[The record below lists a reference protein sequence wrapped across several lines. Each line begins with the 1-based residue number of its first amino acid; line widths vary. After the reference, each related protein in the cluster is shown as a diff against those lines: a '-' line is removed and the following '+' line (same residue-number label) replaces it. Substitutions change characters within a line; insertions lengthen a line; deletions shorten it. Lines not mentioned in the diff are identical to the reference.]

1 MRLYSLFVGEGL
13 PLDLIRI
20 AQQIKSRGIN
30 PLRQLGAICLLAITS
45 LHADSFSDGTSA
57 YEQGN
62 FETAAQHF
70 ADDLPD
76 KETAAARHNL
86 ALSYFQLGQ
95 PAEAAWQIERALR
108 IDPLNTE
115 YHYKLG
121 ALRQQLGLFES
132 RPKWHVLGA
141 QLLGTSTWILLCGA
155 SFWLLLAAWLL
166 PRIAGNKPNFF
177 IKAVRLSTVIIFLI
191 TIPALWLQHSLSQ
204 SGIVV
209 SNTPTDLHA
218 APASAAPATGVA
230 RPGER
235 ARIVD
240 QHNDFYQVE
249 TEAQI
254 TGWIN
259 KDSFRVLA
267 TP

>member
-1 MRLYSLFVGEGL
+1 MNKLITFCILTVLTLGTAISTYADAFTDGL
-13 PLDLIRI
+13 
-20 AQQIKSRGIN
+20 
-30 PLRQLGAICLLAITS
+30 
-45 LHADSFSDGTSA
+45 SA
-57 YEQGN
+57 YEKGEYASATQH
-62 FETAAQHF
+62 FETAIT
-70 ADDLPD
+70 DG
-76 KETAAARHNL
+76 ETAAARHNL
-86 ALSYFQLGQ
+86 ALSHFQLGQ

-108 IDPLNTE
+108 LDPINAE

-121 ALRQQLGLFES
+121 ALRQQVGLFES

-141 QLLGTSTWILLCGA
+141 QLLSTTTWIQLCGI

-166 PRIAGNKPNFF
+166 PKIAGNKPNLF
-177 IKAVRLSTVIIFLI
+177 IKAVRLTTVIIFTI
-191 TIPALWLQHSLSQ
+191 TLPALWLQHSLSQ

-209 SNTPTDLHA
+209 SNEPTDLHA

-240 QHNDFYQVE
+240 QFKDFYQVE

-254 TGWIN
+254 TGWISTE
-259 KDSFRVLA
+259 DFRSLTVE
-267 TP
+267 

>member
-1 MRLYSLFVGEGL
+1 MRLYSRFVGEGL

-20 AQQIKSRGIN
+20 AQQIKSRGVK
-30 PLRQLGAICLLAITS
+30 PLLHLCAVLLLLPLA
-45 LHADSFSDGTSA
+45 LNADSFTDGISA
-57 YEQGN
+57 YENGEY
-62 FETAAQHF
+62 ETAIKHF
-70 ADDLPD
+70 EATIADE
-76 KETAAARHNL
+76 ETAAARHNL

-108 IDPLNTE
+108 IDPINTE

-121 ALRQQLGLFES
+121 ALRQQVGLFES

-141 QLLGTSTWILLCGA
+141 QLLSTSTWILLCGI
-155 SFWLLLAAWLL
+155 SFWLLLAAWIL
-166 PRIAGNKPNFF
+166 PSIANSKPNLF
-177 IKAVRLSTVIIFLI
+177 IKAVRLTTVIIFTI
-191 TIPALWLQHSLSQ
+191 TLPALWLQHSLSQ
-204 SGIVV
+204 SGIVI
-209 SNTPTDLHA
+209 SNEPTDLHA

-240 QHNDFYQVE
+240 QFNDFYQIE

-254 TGWIN
+254 TGWIS
-259 KDSFRVLA
+259 KTDFRALKM
-267 TP
+267 